1 MISRPRSSG
10 PSPNRHPLHPSSRQH
25 GGDWDGGEWTGSH
38 RAVASGRRGVSVGV
52 IVALVTV
59 VAVVGAMI
67 LWKFVGGV
75 LAGRSDAAAARCVD
89 GELGVAVIADP
100 TISTH
105 IEGLANAYNESV
117 SPVGDRC
124 VKVRVQS
131 AESDRVVSGFANTW
145 PKELGDRPALW
156 IPASSIAEARLEATA
171 GAKTVSDSRSLVTS
185 PVLLAVRPQ
194 LKDALAQQTWATLPQ
209 LQSSPPAMNALKL
222 PGWGTLKLALP
233 THSNGDAASLA
244 AEAVAA
250 ASAPAGA
257 PPTSGMSGVN
267 SLLNGQPKLDDAEL
281 GTALDALLNASD
293 PATAPVHAV
302 ATTEQ
307 QVFQRGTSLDDAKS
321 SLAGWVPPGPTATA
335 DYPTVLLAGDWL
347 EKEQVT
353 AANEFARYLR
363 KPEQLAELAKA
374 GFRAEGTTPPS
385 SDVTDFGKLAAP
397 LSIGDNTMRVTL
409 ANATAA
415 PTEAPP
421 SRSCSISRC
430 RPKRAASPGWPTWW
444 PRSTAG
450 SKHYRTPPPSACG
463 PSTAPRAGQRCRPG
477 RWPSR

>member
-1 MISRPRSSG
+1 M
-10 PSPNRHPLHPSSRQH
+10 
-25 GGDWDGGEWTGSH
+25 
-38 RAVASGRRGVSVGV
+38 
-52 IVALVTV
+52 
-59 VAVVGAMI
+59 
-67 LWKFVGGV
+67 
-75 LAGRSDAAAARCVD
+75 
-89 GELGVAVIADP
+89 
-100 TISTH
+100 
-105 IEGLANAYNESV
+105 
-117 SPVGDRC
+117 
-124 VKVRVQS
+124 QS

-257 PPTSGMSGVN
+257 PPTSGMSGVS
-267 SLLNGQPKLDDAEL
+267 SLLREAAQARRRRTGDRPGCAAQRVRSGDRA
-281 GTALDALLNASD
+281 GTRGGHHRTTGL
-293 PATAPVHAV
+293 PAGHVT
-302 ATTEQ
+302 
-307 QVFQRGTSLDDAKS
+307 RRRRKS
-321 SLAGWVPPGPTATA
+321 SLAGWVPPGSTATA

-385 SDVTDFGKLAAP
+385 SDVTDFGSWRP
-397 LSIGDNTMRVTL
+397 RCRS
-409 ANATAA
+409 ATTPCGSRW
-415 PTEAPP
+415 PTRPPRRREAPP

-450 SKHYRTPPPSACG
+450 SKRYRTPQRSACG